1 MGIGGIDGCGGEGA
15 LTGGGGGGRV
25 GVEITLGETGGET
38 EFFAPKE
45 GDEGWSALLCDEVSQ
60 AEVVGDRI

>member
-1 MGIGGIDGCGGEGA
+1 LGIGGIDGCGGEGA

-45 GDEGWSALLCDEVSQ
+45 GDEG
-60 AEVVGDRI
+60 